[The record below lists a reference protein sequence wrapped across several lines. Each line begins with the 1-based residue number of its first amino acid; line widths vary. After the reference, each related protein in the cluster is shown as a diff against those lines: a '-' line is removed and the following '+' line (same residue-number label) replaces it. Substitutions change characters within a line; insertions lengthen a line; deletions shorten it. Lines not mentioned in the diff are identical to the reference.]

1 MTYIKKEDVQKILD
15 SNQKIYETKDY
26 KESIE
31 EEINSLPS
39 INLDDY
45 RKRRIVC
52 WDPFPPRDR

>member
-52 WDPFPPRDR
+52 